1 MAVDNRKTLHTGYTY
16 LFIYIYNIYACACA
30 TILAG
35 CVCIGTRVYD
45 VCIYIY
51 KGDTQDIVRVH
62 NNNNNNN
69 SGPIDS
75 QKNISRRANGRT
87 KEFERRRGEYIIIII
102 IINAA
107 SPSRPP

>member
-1 MAVDNRKTLHTGYTY
+1 MAVDDRKTLHAGYTH
-16 LFIYIYNIYACACA
+16 LFIYIFTCMCDN
-30 TILAG
+30 TNAG
-35 CVCIGTRVYD
+35 CIGTRVYD
-45 VCIYIY
+45 AYIYIY
-51 KGDTQDIVRVH
+51 IGDTRDIVRAH

-75 QKNISRRANGRT
+75 QKNISRRANAST

-102 IINAA
+102 INAA